1 MNNGGFRKGLIIGGL
16 IGASVGMMMGP
27 EMMKNRTRKKLMRS
41 GRNMLRRSGNIIS
54 DVIEMF
60 R

>member
-1 MNNGGFRKGLIIGGL
+1 MQGGFTKGLIIGSVV
-16 IGASVGMMMGP
+16 GAMVSMMMEP
-27 EMMKNRTRKKLMRS
+27 DMMKRRTRKKMMRS
-41 GRNMLRRSGNIIS
+41 GRNFLRRSGHIIG

>member
-1 MNNGGFRKGLIIGGL
+1 MHTGGFRKGLIIGGL
-16 IGASVGMMMGP
+16 IGASIGMMMGP
-27 EMMKNRTRKKLMRS
+27 EVMNSRTRKKMMRS

-54 DVIEMF
+54 DVIELF